1 MNELQL
7 EKLNQIIEM
16 STNESVIQLANEII
30 QFNNS
35 EGSNS
40 ESEEGWVSGRPSNR
54 PSLD

>member
-7 EKLNQIIEM
+7 EKLNQIIEI

-30 QFNNS
+30 QLNNS

-40 ESEEGWVSGRPSNR
+40 ESEDSFWNGTPNDF
-54 PSLD
+54 PL